1 MDREFVI
8 IDMSKCRTPTM
19 NMLWEDIDE
28 IVFFLGGVLRIF
40 RPNCTFERYF
50 YFVFFGIRIHIFDIA

>member
-8 IDMSKCRTPTM
+8 IVMSKCRTPTM

-28 IVFFLGGVLRIF
+28 IFSFWRCVKDF
-40 RPNCTFERYF
+40 
-50 YFVFFGIRIHIFDIA
+50 